1 MSNSSQHI
9 NIIALLPIWVFLVLY
24 LGLGVLFQYVLKI
37 PMGFYKIP
45 IIVVFLVSLFVACLQ
60 NRAINFNE
68 KLKIMANG
76 IGNFNIVSMILIF
89 LLAGMFTGIVG
100 RTSATN
106 IAYCL
111 LSNVPPQFSIIVL
124 FIISCLISISMGTSL
139 GTVALITP
147 IAYSVAE
154 TSGFPIALCV
164 ASVISG
170 SFFGD
175 NLSLI
180 SDTTIAV
187 CNGQGC
193 RMKDKFSA
201 NFKIVSISTIITLPI
216 LFFVS
221 SNYTVSGYINTD
233 WNLINMFPYL
243 IVLFLSV
250 IGLNVFIVL
259 TIGIIIGS
267 IISIYTGIVPIT
279 DLLQQAG
286 NGANGM
292 FETIIVVLLVAS
304 ISSLIEKNGGF
315 NALLTF
321 IQKVFNGKK
330 LSQIGIAVLVALID
344 IATANNTVAI
354 LIVNPIAK
362 TIAEKYKI
370 SAKRTASI
378 IDTFSCIT
386 QGIIPYGA
394 QMLVAISS
402 VVTLGGAISAFDI
415 IPQLYYLYVLLIVS
429 ILYIFNFKK

>member
-1 MSNSSQHI
+1 
-9 NIIALLPIWVFLVLY
+9 
-24 LGLGVLFQYVLKI
+24 
-37 PMGFYKIP
+37 
-45 IIVVFLVSLFVACLQ
+45 
-60 NRAINFNE
+60 
-68 KLKIMANG
+68 
-76 IGNFNIVSMILIF
+76 
-89 LLAGMFTGIVG
+89 
-100 RTSATN
+100 
-106 IAYCL
+106 
-111 LSNVPPQFSIIVL
+111 
-124 FIISCLISISMGTSL
+124 
-139 GTVALITP
+139 
-147 IAYSVAE
+147 
-154 TSGFPIALCV
+154 
-164 ASVISG
+164 
-170 SFFGD
+170 
-175 NLSLI
+175 
-180 SDTTIAV
+180 
-187 CNGQGC
+187 
-193 RMKDKFSA
+193 MKDKFSA

-216 LFFVS
+216 LFFIS

-402 VVTLGGAISAFDI
+402 VVTLGGTISAFDI